1 VHDCFAVRID
11 LVHARE
17 HLCER
22 NVNRV
27 WQARDRDFRV
37 FADVD
42 NLNVVTVVEALFE
55 FGRCDLFHS
64 GRYLT
69 RLRGAYATL
78 SVMRFEFYT
87 DALEN
92 TPKLSV
98 DGTVP
103 NSVHLSH
110 WEGNETAAELKA
122 DTSTEIALNLVASSD
137 RDSFTKGIDLVTNNH
152 FDTDGVLS
160 CWVVLTG
167 ERALAHK
174 DLLVSAAEAGD
185 FSEHT
190 SDDGVRVSIAIQ
202 GPDQSSPNNDDG
214 SPLAQMLAGREF
226 ATRITDNDA
235 LAYEL
240 IFPELDRLLSNV
252 NAYEGLWRE
261 GWKNVANAIESF
273 AQGKSQV
280 KKFDES
286 RMSVVTLAPELF
298 NGSVPFTAISKFARG
313 EMFLIGIPQSGGWF
327 YRLDYPYYS
336 WAETVVRPHIRRRDL
351 TAGLRVL
358 NEQETGGGGEWRT
371 DRREMTSA
379 VKFLGENGSFAV
391 SKLEPDQVATALTGN
406 RQAQTGPH

>member
-1 VHDCFAVRID
+1 
-11 LVHARE
+11 
-17 HLCER
+17 
-22 NVNRV
+22 
-27 WQARDRDFRV
+27 
-37 FADVD
+37 
-42 NLNVVTVVEALFE
+42 
-55 FGRCDLFHS
+55 
-64 GRYLT
+64 
-69 RLRGAYATL
+69 
-78 SVMRFEFYT
+78 MRFEFYT

-110 WEGNETAAELKA
+110 WEGNETPVELKA
-122 DTSTEIALNLVASSD
+122 DTSTEIALYLVASP
-137 RDSFTKGIDLVTNNH
+137 RAESFTKGIDLVTNNH

-174 DLLVSAAEAGD
+174 DLLISAAEAGD
-185 FSEHT
+185 FSEHS

-240 IFPELDRLLSNV
+240 IFPELERVLTNV
-252 NAYEGLWRE
+252 NACEPLWRE
-261 GWKNVANAIESF
+261 GWKNVADAIESF
-273 AQGKSQV
+273 ESGKSRV
-280 KKFDES
+280 TEHAES
-286 RMSVVTLAPELF
+286 LISVVTLAPELF

-313 EMFLIGIPQSGGWF
+313 ELFLIGVPESSGWF

-336 WAETVVRPHIRRRDL
+336 WAETVVRPLIRRRDL
-351 TAGLRVL
+351 RSALQTL
-358 NEQETGGGGEWRT
+358 NEREAGRGTWNT
-371 DRREMTSA
+371 DSREMTSA
-379 VKFLGENGSFAV
+379 VKFLDENGSLAA
-391 SKLEPDQVATALTGN
+391 SKLEPDQVVAALTEQH
-406 RQAQTGPH
+406 QAQTTCTT